1 MAESDFSEDA
11 NVVVIP
17 VDDSLSDGKKETWPL
32 NDPKYKY
39 RAVDDTK
46 WREALAEMW
55 IEDTGA
61 KEEGV
66 AYILEKLPEGYRI
79 FDRPR
84 GTDHTTRDAFLFG
97 HPSGSYFQSR
107 ATFIVH
113 FRWLMSERINPCK
126 CKLCIKPPKSLKP
139 AKPAKIQPVAAY
151 QAVSSRLSTGGFKQP
166 RIRRTR
172 AELAAGL
179 SPEEAMA
186 KRAAPPKDADRNSF
200 ILGPNGAEG
209 PDYWRAWIL
218 QLKNQFPDPVE
229 IEVNQPLNKNWVFG
243 KDLLDSC
250 FLQLGLDATFT
261 PRRGETVLWTREMD
275 GTLEWNRETRTYQVL
290 GYDGTWKGTPQWQ
303 AGIITQTPVS
313 DDKVIY
319 PADIRDLTS
328 EDSLANVTNTG
339 FRVEC
344 VPDPIADDKSFS
356 KHASY
361 VPLKCIKPMNS
372 WEIFL
377 DKVPRE
383 KWHPTVEFAL
393 TTTSS
398 FSLLHHQWFRGTW
411 PNARVHSKGVWVGH
425 ELLAV
430 KDTIRLKPFRLTIE
444 DLEDHDKANTASH
457 KVTDVMTIKDIWL
470 EWTDCI
476 DDPDREAYAKMA
488 TVWIQGQVYTLDKD
502 RLSRPSP
509 FGDSPLE
516 KLTDHEVDS
525 TFNQVGMSEY
535 GDWYRMNGGTTCQIT
550 PGSVL
555 GRCYEPVPTK
565 LHFGSFDLD
574 YDLQSVLKA
583 RRYSSQV
590 DNRIPEGHIWFF
602 GDNRVETLGL
612 AELNG
617 IEVGPAAELHR
628 QPHRWVS
635 ILKINEG
642 IHSPSDVRMADLGE
656 TGKKRGRPPK
666 TFEEI
671 GKTSR
676 LVSSGLGLQP
686 DSSVEDEDVELESN
700 SEEGL
705 DKAELT
711 KSIPYKN
718 LSSSESDDKIESG
731 FAAGIQVVIDED
743 NDEDY
748 TDEE

>member
-1 MAESDFSEDA
+1 MPSTIIISSSLIIDDA
-11 NVVVIP
+11 M
-17 VDDSLSDGKKETWPL
+17 PL
-32 NDPKYKY
+32 LTITIG
-39 RAVDDTK
+39 RTK
-46 WREALAEMW
+46 
-55 IEDTGA
+55 
-61 KEEGV
+61 
-66 AYILEKLPEGYRI
+66 
-79 FDRPR
+79 
-84 GTDHTTRDAFLFG
+84 
-97 HPSGSYFQSR
+97 
-107 ATFIVH
+107 
-113 FRWLMSERINPCK
+113 
-126 CKLCIKPPKSLKP
+126 
-139 AKPAKIQPVAAY
+139 
-151 QAVSSRLSTGGFKQP
+151 
-166 RIRRTR
+166 

-186 KRAAPPKDADRNSF
+186 RRGAPPKDADRNSF
-200 ILGPNGAEG
+200 ILGPNGPEG
-209 PDYWRAWIL
+209 PDYWRAWII
-218 QLKNQFPDPVE
+218 QMKNKYPDPVE
-229 IEVNQPLNKNWVFG
+229 IEVKQPLNKNWVFG

-261 PRRGETVLWTREMD
+261 PRKGETVLWVREMD
-275 GTLEWNRETRTYQVL
+275 GTLEWNSDTRIYQVR

-303 AGIITQTPVS
+303 AGIITQTTVS
-313 DDKVIY
+313 DDKIIY

-328 EDSLANVTNTG
+328 EDSLTNVTNTG

-344 VPDPIADDKSFS
+344 LPDPIADDKSFS
-356 KHASY
+356 KHAGY

-393 TTTSS
+393 TSTSS

-430 KDTIRLKPFRLTIE
+430 KDTIRLKPFRLTIK
-444 DLEDHDKANTASH
+444 DLESHDKADTVYCQ
-457 KVTDVMTIKDIWL
+457 VTEVMTIKDIWL

-476 DDPDREAYAKMA
+476 DDPDGEGYAKKA

-502 RLSRPSP
+502 RLSRFSP
-509 FGDSPLE
+509 YGDKPLE
-516 KLTDHEVDS
+516 KLTDHDVDCA
-525 TFNQVGMSEY
+525 FNQVGMSEY
-535 GDWYRMNGGTTCQIT
+535 GDWYRMNGGKTCQIT

-565 LHFGSFDLD
+565 LHFGSFNLD

-583 RRYSSQV
+583 RQYSSQV
-590 DNRIPEGHIWFF
+590 DSRIPEGHTWFF

-617 IEVGPAAELHR
+617 IEVGPAAEVHQ
-628 QPHRWVS
+628 QPHRWAS

-642 IHSPSDVRMADLGE
+642 IQSPGDIRTADLGE
-656 TGKKRGRPPK
+656 TGKKRRRPPK
-666 TFEEI
+666 TFEDI

-686 DSSVEDEDVELESN
+686 DSSVDDDDDESESN
-700 SEEGL
+700 SEDGL
-705 DKAELT
+705 DKGELT
-711 KSIPYKN
+711 KPIPYKN
-718 LSSSESDDKIESG
+718 LSESDDDKIESG
-731 FAAGIQVVIDED
+731 YAAGIRIVIDDD

-748 TDEE
+748 TGEE

>member
-1 MAESDFSEDA
+1 MLLHLRAPNYHHIFQFH
-11 NVVVIP
+11 
-17 VDDSLSDGKKETWPL
+17 DGDIILLLTTTIG
-32 NDPKYKY
+32 
-39 RAVDDTK
+39 RTK
-46 WREALAEMW
+46 
-55 IEDTGA
+55 
-61 KEEGV
+61 
-66 AYILEKLPEGYRI
+66 
-79 FDRPR
+79 
-84 GTDHTTRDAFLFG
+84 
-97 HPSGSYFQSR
+97 
-107 ATFIVH
+107 
-113 FRWLMSERINPCK
+113 
-126 CKLCIKPPKSLKP
+126 
-139 AKPAKIQPVAAY
+139 
-151 QAVSSRLSTGGFKQP
+151 
-166 RIRRTR
+166 

-186 KRAAPPKDADRNSF
+186 RRAGPPPKNADRNSF
-200 ILGPNGAEG
+200 ILEPSGPEG
-209 PDYWRAWIL
+209 PDYWRAWII
-218 QLKNQFPDPVE
+218 QMKNNFPDPVE

-250 FLQLGLDATFT
+250 FLQLGLDATFV
-261 PRRGETVLWTREMD
+261 PRKGETVLWTREID
-275 GTLEWNRETRTYQVL
+275 GTLEWNGDTRTYQVL

-303 AGIITQTPVS
+303 AGIIAQTPVP
-313 DDKVIY
+313 DDKDIY

-344 VPDPIADDKSFS
+344 LPDPIDDDKSFS

-393 TTTSS
+393 TSTSS

-411 PNARVHSKGVWVGH
+411 PNARVHSKGIWVGH

-430 KDTIRLKPFRLTIE
+430 KDTIRLKPFLLTLE
-444 DLEDHDKANTASH
+444 DLGDPDKDYRQ
-457 KVTDVMTIKDIWL
+457 VTDVMTIKDIWL

-476 DDPDREAYAKMA
+476 DDPDAEGYAKKA

-502 RLSRPSP
+502 RLSRPTL
-509 FGDSPLE
+509 FGDQPLE

-525 TFNQVGMSEY
+525 AFNQVGMSEY
-535 GDWYRMNGGTTCQIT
+535 GDWYRMNGGNTCQIT
-550 PGSVL
+550 PGLVL

-565 LHFGSFDLD
+565 IHFGSFDLD

-583 RRYSSQV
+583 REYSSQV
-590 DNRIPEGHIWFF
+590 DKRIPEGNTWFF

-617 IEVGPAAELHR
+617 IEVGPAAEVNQ
-628 QPHRWVS
+628 QPERWVS

-642 IHSPSDVRMADLGE
+642 IHSDPSDIRIADLGE
-656 TGKKRGRPPK
+656 IGRKKGRPRK
-666 TFEEI
+666 EFEEI

-686 DSSVEDEDVELESN
+686 DSSVEDVGAGLLESN
-700 SEEGL
+700 SEDGL
-705 DKAELT
+705 DTGQLT
-711 KSIPYKN
+711 KAIPFKN
-718 LSSSESDDKIESG
+718 PSPTESDDDKIVSRG
-731 FAAGIQVVIDED
+731 DYAAGIQIVIDDED
-743 NDEDY
+743 DDDY
-748 TDEE
+748 TDE